1 MARSKEVISHANL
14 GFGLR
19 AAQEFGLVDLLDA
32 EGFGL
37 VALRSGIGADDQ
49 RSRFLR
55 QTVGN
60 MSPGAFDQ
68 LAGLLAGECRQRS
81 GYGKC
86 LIRKRPPPRRRRG
99 FLHRK
104 SDLLQPFDELAV
116 ARLREEARDRVG
128 DRSEERRVGK
138 ECRSRWSP
146 YH

>member
-1 MARSKEVISHANL
+1 WRRVTRPMARSKEVISHANL

-68 LAGLLAGECRQRS
+68 LAGLLAGECRQGS
-81 GYGKC
+81 GPDKC
-86 LIRKRPPPRRRRG
+86 LIGKRPRPRRRRG
-99 FLHRK
+99 LLHRQA
-104 SDLLQPFDELAV
+104 DLLPPFAGP
-116 ARLREEARDRVG
+116 AFAALRPE
-128 DRSEERRVGK
+128 
-138 ECRSRWSP
+138 SRP
-146 YH
+146 

>member
-68 LAGLLAGECRQRS
+68 LAGLLAGERRQGS
-81 GYGKC
+81 GHDQC
-86 LIRKRPPPRRRRG
+86 LIGKRPRPRRRRG
-99 FLHRK
+99 FPHPESELLHPLAELSVVR
-104 SDLLQPFDELAV
+104 LLAETLY
-116 ARLREEARDRVG
+116 G
-128 DRSEERRVGK
+128 
-138 ECRSRWSP
+138 
-146 YH
+146 